1 MRKRKYERRRFIS
14 LGILHYNPSTKKNR
28 TRTETRTR
36 TCRQEPMQRSW
47 RGAVYWLAFRIC
59 LSFVVCLFIFFVF
72 VYAGMH
78 MCVRLYIDVHV
89 HLIIYYLFY
98 HMSACAC
105 IRVHVPF
112 SYLHCPV
119 GPQRQRRCSLLWD

>member
-1 MRKRKYERRRFIS
+1 MRGDDLFHLEFYTIIHPQRKTGQELKPGPEPAGRS
-14 LGILHYNPSTKKNR
+14 Q
-28 TRTETRTR
+28 
-36 TCRQEPMQRSW
+36 CRGHGEVLFT
-47 RGAVYWLAFRIC
+47 GL
-59 LSFVVCLFIFFVF
+59 LFVSVSALLFVCLFFFVF